1 MYPRF
6 KNTSPLTRDKYSL
19 ACFNYL
25 MLIIKPFIWY
35 NKVKVNLNTLCVQL
49 LDGFLLKTYFIG
61 DYYRLNDQIWQDGF
75 LIDFL
80 QKKFLDKWIRRF
92 LIISSYLFNE
102 RVVFDRIIRVYADLI
117 IWTGNR
123 NNIFEFN
130 NVSSTLFITNLTLIA
145 TTLLISL
152 NYWFIVFLL

>member
-1 MYPRF
+1 
-6 KNTSPLTRDKYSL
+6 
-19 ACFNYL
+19 
-25 MLIIKPFIWY
+25 MLIIKPFVWY
-35 NKVKVNLNTLCVQL
+35 NKVKTNLNILCVQL
-49 LDGFLLKTYFIG
+49 LDSFFLKTYFIG
-61 DYYRLNDQIWQDGF
+61 DYYRLNDQVWQDGF
-75 LIDFL
+75 LVDFL
-80 QKKFLDKWIRRF
+80 QKKFLDKWVRRF

-102 RVVFDRIIRVYADLI
+102 RVVFDRVIRVYADLI

>member
-1 MYPRF
+1 
-6 KNTSPLTRDKYSL
+6 
-19 ACFNYL
+19 